1 MKAKT
6 NLVASVILAAILFS
20 TAAAAQLPSQQ
31 AEPITPIQAP
41 TPQDPRRIALG
52 AALFSDP
59 RLSSSGHIS
68 CASCHDLRTNG
79 ASVSSHDLASSGRLT
94 AVNTPTVFNAALSFR
109 LNWRGD
115 ARSLEMQADD
125 SLRRADIM
133 SATPGLVLAAINKE
147 PDMRQRF
154 RTIYGHPADWEA
166 LLDALATFERT
177 LVTPGGRFD
186 QWLKGDS
193 AALTSS
199 ERDGY
204 RLFKSVGCVS
214 CHQGVGI
221 GGNLFEK
228 VGVVKPDLPDSGK
241 IFRVPS
247 LRNVAATPP
256 YFHDGSA
263 PTLAI
268 AVRHMASGQLGLALA
283 DHDVGLIVSFLKTL
297 DGQYDGHAMTAAR

>member
-1 MKAKT
+1 MKAKA
-6 NLVASVILAAILFS
+6 NLVAGAIVAAGLFS
-20 TAAAAQLPSQQ
+20 TTAVAQLPSQQ
-31 AEPITPIQAP
+31 AEPITPIQTA
-41 TPQDPRRIALG
+41 TPEDPRRVALG

-59 RLSSSGHIS
+59 RLSSSGRTS
-68 CASCHDLRTNG
+68 CASCHNLRTNG
-79 ASVSSHDLASSGRLT
+79 ASVSSLDLASSGRLT

-109 LNWRGD
+109 LNWRGN

-133 SATPGLVLAAINKE
+133 SATPGSVLAAIDE
-147 PDMRQRF
+147 VPDMRQRF
-154 RTIYGHPADWEA
+154 RAIYGHSANWEA

-177 LVTPGGRFD
+177 LVTPDSRFD
-186 QWLKGDS
+186 QWLKGNR
-193 AALTSS
+193 AALTSP

-228 VGVVKPDLPDSGK
+228 VGVVKADLPDSGM

-247 LRNVAATPP
+247 LRNVTMTSP

-283 DHDVGLIVSFLKTL
+283 DHDVDAIVLFLKTL
-297 DGQYDGHAMTAAR
+297 DGRYDGHAVTAR